1 MQGVTAS
8 SAQTTRFKACGI
20 RTTPATV
27 RTFRTTSASAF
38 SFQRL
43 SVKVYSLQTQ
53 SVKAYV
59 YQTQNVRAFA
69 FVALPIYLVPDYA
82 CPFTCRSQLDATARM
97 RTRRRWA
104 PF

>member
-1 MQGVTAS
+1 MQSVTAS
-8 SAQTTRFKACGI
+8 SAQT
-20 RTTPATV
+20 
-27 RTFRTTSASAF
+27 
-38 SFQRL
+38 L
-43 SVKVYSLQTQ
+43 SVKAYSFQTQ

-59 YQTQNVRAFA
+59 YQTQSVRAFA

-82 CPFTCRSQLDATARM
+82 CPFTCRSQLDATVRM